1 MKLYKGVEEVYPRP
15 QWLKR
20 TETVCQFKGAVEIG
34 WMGEGCEG
42 LAGIMAEELRER
54 GIDEVRVGNGSA
66 GIVVGLLEDREMA
79 VRLDECG
86 VEVPEEVRRSGG
98 YVLSV
103 TADGAVVAGFDA
115 AGAFYGVQSLLQVIV
130 CEDGAV
136 SVDGMEVRDWPF
148 KEVRGIHLYM
158 PGREQIPF
166 FKRLVAWLARMKY
179 NALFL
184 EIGAGM
190 EFERHPAINEAW
202 VEFAETVA
210 GFPGGQRGVQAS
222 QPYVKSSVHIELAQ
236 GSWLRK
242 EEVADLVAWARAH
255 HVEII
260 PEVCTLS
267 HSYYLCLAYP
277 EIAEREDDPYPDTY
291 CPSNPRTYEILFDVL
306 EEVIEV
312 FAPRLVH
319 IGHDEVVH
327 LGHCPRCQ
335 GKSGA
340 ELLAGDVARIHEFL
354 AERGVRTG
362 MWGDKLLPLATG
374 GRFGGGMAMD
384 GSNSYWGRANSV
396 PATYQALEEIPR
408 DVLISNWYWSIDPEA
423 SSVFM
428 REGFEVVLG
437 NFGGN
442 FAAQKFDRWQEY
454 GTAEKILGAEVSTW
468 CEVSEFAFGYNGCFF
483 NMIFA
488 AQMLWWSHFRDLDR
502 EMVNG
507 EVARQ
512 TRLLREEREKGRE
525 GEGVRL
531 PQVGVEPPFG
541 EWMALPEDAGVVG
554 VDRGQA
560 SAVVEVDGVCE
571 SLRFLHGCATEMKRQ
586 PTWSFED
593 PGAYPEEDL
602 IGAYW
607 VRYADG
613 EEIEVPIYYGTH
625 VARWDVPYG
634 ERVDAVPYWA
644 DPVPAGRDG
653 AGRRITLYSFEWVN
667 PRPEVTVVNVAVEYR
682 GDEGGG
688 LWLVGLER
696 LERVR

>member
-1 MKLYKGVEEVYPRP
+1 MREIYPRP

-20 TETVCQFKGAVEIG
+20 TEAICRFEGAVEIAST
-34 WMGEGCEG
+34 GEECEG
-42 LAGIMAEELRER
+42 LAEVVAEELRER
-54 GIDEVRVGNGSA
+54 GAGEVRVGGESA
-66 GIVVGLLEDREMA
+66 GIVVGLLEDRDVVACLEG
-79 VRLDECG
+79 RG

-98 YVLSV
+98 YVLSAA
-103 TADGAVVAGFDA
+103 ADGVVVAGFDA
-115 AGAFYGVQSLLQVIV
+115 AGAFYGVQSLLQVID
-130 CEDGAV
+130 CENGV
-136 SVDGMEVRDWPF
+136 VWVDGMEVRDWPF
-148 KEVRGIHLYM
+148 KEVRGVHLYM

-184 EIGAGM
+184 EIGGGM
-190 EFERHPAINEAW
+190 EFERHPAINETW
-202 VEFAETVA
+202 EKFGEMVA

-222 QPYVKSSVHIELAQ
+222 QPYVKSSVHIELGQ
-236 GSWLRK
+236 GGWLRK
-242 EEVADLVAWARAH
+242 EEVADLVAWGREH
-255 HVEII
+255 YVEII

-267 HSYYLCLAYP
+267 HSYYLCMAYP
-277 EIAEREDDPYPDTY
+277 EVAEREDDPYPDTY

-312 FAPRLVH
+312 FEPRLVH

-327 LGHCPRCQ
+327 LGHCPRCK

-340 ELLAGDVARIHEFL
+340 ELLAGDVARIHAFL

-428 REGFEVVLG
+428 RKGFEVVLG

-454 GTAEKILGAEVSTW
+454 GGAEKVLGAEVSTW

-502 EMVNG
+502 EEVNG

-512 TRLLREEREKGRE
+512 TRLLRGE
-525 GEGVRL
+525 GEEGRGEEVRL
-531 PQVGVEPPFG
+531 PQVGVDAPFG
-541 EWMALPEDAGVVG
+541 EWLALSEGTGMVG
-554 VDRGQA
+554 VDSVEA
-560 SAVVEVDGVCE
+560 SAVVEVGGICE
-571 SLRFLHGCATEMKRQ
+571 RLRFLHGCATEMKRQ
-586 PTWSFED
+586 PTWSRED

-602 IGAYW
+602 IGVYR

-613 EEIEVPIYYGTH
+613 EEVEVPIYYGTH

-644 DPVPAGRDG
+644 DPVSAGRDG
-653 AGRRITLYSFEWVN
+653 AGRRITLYRCEWAN
-667 PRPEVTVVNVAVEYR
+667 PLPEVAVVSVAVEYR
-682 GDEGGG
+682 GEEGGG

-696 LERVR
+696 GR

>member
-1 MKLYKGVEEVYPRP
+1 MEGNRLKEMIYPRP

-20 TETVCQFKGAVEIG
+20 TEAVCRFERVAEVG
-34 WMGEGCEG
+34 WAGEGCEG
-42 LAGIMAEELRER
+42 LAEMVAEELRIR
-54 GIDEVRVGNGSA
+54 GVGEVRVGSASA
-66 GIVVGLLEDREMA
+66 GIVVGLLKDRDVVA
-79 VRLDECG
+79 RLDERG
-86 VEVPEEVRRSGG
+86 LVVPEEVRRAGG

-103 TADGAVVAGFDA
+103 TVDGAVVAGFDA
-115 AGAFYGVQSLLQVIV
+115 AGAFYGVQSLLQVV
-130 CEDGAV
+130 DCEDGAV
-136 SVDGMEVRDWPF
+136 SIDGMEVRDWPF

-179 NALFL
+179 NVLFL

-190 EFERHPAINEAW
+190 EFERHPKINEAW
-202 VEFAETVA
+202 VEFSEMVV
-210 GFPGGQRGVQAS
+210 GYPGGQRGVQAS
-222 QPYVKSSVHIELAQ
+222 QPYVKSSVHIELGQ

-306 EEVIEV
+306 EEVIEA
-312 FAPRLVH
+312 FEPRLVH

-327 LGHCPRCQ
+327 LGHCPRCK

-340 ELLAGDVARIHEFL
+340 ELLAGDVARIHAFL

-374 GRFGGGMAMD
+374 GRFGGGLAMD

-454 GTAEKILGAEVSTW
+454 GGAEGILGAEVSTW

-502 EMVNG
+502 EVVND

-512 TRLLREEREKGRE
+512 TRLLR
-525 GEGVRL
+525 GEGKEGGGEKVRL

-541 EWMALPEDAGVVG
+541 EWIALPEDAGVVG
-554 VDRGQA
+554 VGSGEA
-560 SAVVEVDGVCE
+560 SAAVEVDGVCE
-571 SLRFLHGCATEMKRQ
+571 GMRFLHGCATEMKRQ

-602 IGAYW
+602 IGAYR

-613 EEIEVPIYYGTH
+613 EETEVPVYYGTQ

-644 DPVPAGRDG
+644 DPVLAGQDG

-667 PRPEVTVVNVAVEYR
+667 PRPGEEVASVAVEYR

-696 LERVR
+696 IEGAR